1 MFLNSSIIS
10 MPGSDKTFDTYP
22 FRFAFLEA
30 AEFGLKIIGSY
41 PPKGPEKNCEKNYIN
56 INFVDPKNKKQILS
70 KIIQLQKQKR
80 QIDKKYLN
88 DYSFDSFKNKLKN
101 ILSKIY

>member
-1 MFLNSSIIS
+1 

-30 AEFGLKIIGSY
+30 AEFGLKIIGST
-41 PPKGPEKNCEKNYIN
+41 PKGTEKNCNKKYKNL
-56 INFVDPKNKKQILS
+56 NFVNPKKTKQILE
-70 KIIQLQKQKR
+70 KILKLQKQKK

-88 DYSFDSFKNKLKN
+88 DFSFDNFKNKLNN
-101 ILSKIY
+101 ILLEIIK